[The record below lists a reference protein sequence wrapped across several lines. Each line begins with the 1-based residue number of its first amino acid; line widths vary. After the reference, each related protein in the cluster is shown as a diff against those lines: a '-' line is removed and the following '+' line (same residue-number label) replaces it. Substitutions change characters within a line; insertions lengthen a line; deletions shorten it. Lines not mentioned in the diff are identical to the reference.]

1 MIGNT
6 VWQIVFWLSVF
17 VIFWAY
23 FGYFITLAIIS
34 KFYLKGIIKNDDF
47 PRISF
52 IVTAYNEE
60 LRIRRK
66 IENTLE
72 IIYPKDKLEIIF
84 VSDGSTD
91 KTNEIISSYADKG
104 VTLLALP
111 VRHGKHYGQH
121 EAIKIASG
129 DILVFTDA
137 TTYLNPDAVSKLVR
151 GFADP
156 SVGCI
161 SGEDFVET
169 DESESAGEG
178 AYVKYEMKLRSLE
191 SKVANLVG
199 VSGCFFALRKK
210 LTDTWFSDLSSD
222 FYLPILT
229 HMKGYRVILES
240 EAICRYAALKDPEKE
255 FQRKVRTIVN
265 GMAVL
270 DRLKSILNPFKYGFF
285 SFQMLSHKIF
295 RWSVPA
301 ALVFIF
307 LSSIGLM
314 EFYRFFAFLFWLQIS
329 FYVLALIGYLIKPL
343 RKILLL
349 KIPLFFVTV
358 NFSIFIAWLKFLT
371 GRRYVT
377 WESTKR

>member
-1 MIGNT
+1 MTGDTIL
-6 VWQIVFWLSVF
+6 QIILWISVF

-23 FGYFITLAIIS
+23 FGYFMALAIIS
-34 KFYLKGIIKNDDF
+34 KIHQKKVIKDDHH
-47 PRISF
+47 PYISF

-66 IENTLE
+66 IENTIALN
-72 IIYPKDKLEIIF
+72 YPKDKMEIIF

-91 KTNEIISSYADKG
+91 KTGEIVSSYADKG
-104 VTLLALP
+104 IQLLALP
-111 VRHGKHYGQH
+111 IRHGKHYGQH
-121 EAIKIASG
+121 EAIKITTG
-129 DILVFTDA
+129 DIIVFTDA
-137 TTYLNPDAVSKLVR
+137 ATYLNPDAVDKLVR

-156 SVGCI
+156 AVGCI

-178 AYVKYEMKLRSLE
+178 AYVKYEMKLRALE

-199 VSGCFFALRKK
+199 VSGCFFALRKS
-210 LTDTWFSDLSSD
+210 LCDTWYSDLSSD

-229 HMKGYRVILES
+229 HMQGYRVILES
-240 EAICRYAALKDPEKE
+240 EAVCKYAALKDPERE

-270 DRLKSILNPFKYGFF
+270 GRLKAILNPFRYGIF
-285 SFQMLSHKIF
+285 SLQMISHKIF
-295 RWSVPA
+295 RWSVPS
-301 ALVFIF
+301 ALLVLFICNIPLTWQNEYYYLLF
-307 LSSIGLM
+307 LLQVCC
-314 EFYRFFAFLFWLQIS
+314 YLLAFLAYI
-329 FYVLALIGYLIKPL
+329 IKPL
-343 RKILLL
+343 RKIILF

-358 NFSIFIAWLKFLT
+358 NFSIFIAWMKFVS

>member
-1 MIGNT
+1 MTGDTI
-6 VWQIVFWLSVF
+6 WQIILWGSVF
-17 VIFWAY
+17 LIFWAY
-23 FGYFITLAIIS
+23 FGYFIALVIIA
-34 KFYLKGIIKNDDF
+34 KIYQKKIVKDDSH
-47 PRISF
+47 PAISF

-60 LRIRRK
+60 LRIGRK
-66 IENTLE
+66 IENTLALD
-72 IIYPKDKLEIIF
+72 YPKDKMEIIF

-91 KTNEIISSYADKG
+91 KTSEIVSTYADKG
-104 VTLLALP
+104 IKLLALP
-111 VRHGKHYGQH
+111 VRHGKHHGQH
-121 EAIKIASG
+121 EAIKIATG
-129 DILVFTDA
+129 EIIVFTDA
-137 TTYLNPDAVSKLVR
+137 TTYLNPDAVNKLVR

-156 SVGCI
+156 SIGCI

-169 DESESAGEG
+169 DELESAGEG

-191 SKVANLVG
+191 TKVANLVG
-199 VSGCFFALRKK
+199 VSGCFFALRKP
-210 LTDTWFSDLSSD
+210 LTDTWYSDLSSD

-229 HMKGYRVILES
+229 HMNGYRVILES

-270 DRLKSILNPFKYGFF
+270 DRLKKILNPFRYGIF
-285 SFQMLSHKIF
+285 SLQMISHKII

-301 ALVFIF
+301 ALVLIFICNIP
-307 LSSIGLM
+307 LVENSP
-314 EFYRFFAFLFWLQIS
+314 FYYSLFSLQVAF
-329 FYVLALIGYLIKPL
+329 YTLALMAYVIKPL
-343 RKILLL
+343 RKIILF

-358 NFSIFIAWLKFLT
+358 NYSIFIAWLKFLS

>member
-1 MIGNT
+1 MINAS
-6 VWQIVFWLSVF
+6 IWLAIFCLSIF

-23 FGYFITLAIIS
+23 FGYFIALAIIS
-34 KFYLKGIIKNDDF
+34 RLYRRKIVKNDDL
-47 PRISF
+47 PKISF

-72 IIYPKDKLEIIF
+72 IDYPKDKFEAIF

-91 KTNEIISSYADKG
+91 KTNEIISSYAEKG
-104 VTLLALP
+104 IKLLVLP
-111 VRHGKHYGQH
+111 VRQGKHYGQH
-121 EAIKIASG
+121 EAVKIATG

-137 TTYLNPDAVSKLVR
+137 TTYLNPDSVKKLVR

-191 SKVANLVG
+191 SKVGDLVG

-240 EAICRYAALKDPEKE
+240 EAVCRYAALKDPEKE

-270 DRLKSILNPFKYGFF
+270 DRLKTILNPFKYGFF
-285 SFQMLSHKIF
+285 SLQIISHKLF

-301 ALVFIF
+301 ALAFVFF
-307 LSSIGLM
+307 SSISLM
-314 EFYRFFAFLFWLQIS
+314 ENSRFFEVVFWLQIG
-329 FYVLALIGYLIKPL
+329 FYAVALTGYLIKPL
-343 RKILLL
+343 RKILLF

>member
-1 MIGNT
+1 MTGDTI
-6 VWQIVFWLSVF
+6 WQIILWGSVF
-17 VIFWAY
+17 LIFWAY
-23 FGYFITLAIIS
+23 FGYFIALAIIS
-34 KFYLKGIIKNDDF
+34 KLHRKTIKKDDTP

-66 IENTLE
+66 IENTLALE
-72 IIYPKDKLEIIF
+72 YPKEMMEIIF

-91 KTNEIISSYADKG
+91 KTGEIVLSYADKG
-104 VTLLALP
+104 IKLLALP
-111 VRHGKHYGQH
+111 VRHGKHHGQH
-121 EAIKIASG
+121 EAIKIATG
-129 DILVFTDA
+129 EIIVFTDA
-137 TTYLNPDAVSKLVR
+137 TTYLNPDAVNKLVR

-178 AYVKYEMKLRSLE
+178 AYVKYEMKLRALE

-199 VSGCFFALRKK
+199 VSGCFFALRKS
-210 LTDTWFSDLSSD
+210 LTETWYSDLSSD

-229 HMKGYRVILES
+229 HMNGYRVILES
-240 EAICRYAALKDPEKE
+240 EAVCRYAALKDPEKE

-270 DRLKSILNPFKYGFF
+270 DRLKSILNPLRYGAF
-285 SFQMLSHKIF
+285 SLQMISHKII
-295 RWSVPA
+295 RWSVPS
-301 ALVFIF
+301 ALVLIFICN
-307 LSSIGLM
+307 IPLM
-314 EFYRFFAFLFWLQIS
+314 GESPFYYLLFSMQVAF
-329 FYVLALIGYLIKPL
+329 YTLALMAYVIKPL
-343 RKILLL
+343 RKIFIF

-358 NFSIFIAWLKFLT
+358 NYSIFIAWLKFLS